1 MSESKPYT
9 GDIDRTEWIEERIAI
24 LIYDAHFDEATAKIR
39 AVELYDEYIAR
50 QENRNYEL
58 KL

>member
-1 MSESKPYT
+1 MINK
-9 GDIDRTEWIEERIAI
+9 TEWIEERIAI
-24 LIYDAHFDEATAKIR
+24 LIHDAHIEEEAAKIR
-39 AVELYDEYIAR
+39 AVELYDEHIAR

>member
-1 MSESKPYT
+1 MTNKE
-9 GDIDRTEWIEERIAI
+9 EWIEERIAI
-24 LIYDAHFDEATAKIR
+24 LIYDAHFGEDAAKIR